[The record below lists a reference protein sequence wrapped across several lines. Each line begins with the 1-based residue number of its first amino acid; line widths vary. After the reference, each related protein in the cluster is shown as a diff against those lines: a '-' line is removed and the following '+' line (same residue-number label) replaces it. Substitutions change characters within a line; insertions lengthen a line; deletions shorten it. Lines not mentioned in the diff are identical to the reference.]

1 MSPNLQLRLLTL
13 VWAALAHLPASW
25 LEAVASIGGWLH
37 LHLARRSRRR
47 LYLNLQ
53 RVYSL
58 PRHSEFAKVFAA
70 QVFRQQ
76 FLIALETLRQI
87 RRPGC
92 IKVLGFDGLKAQIA
106 AAEATGLGH
115 MLVTAHL
122 GSWELCAYYAQKA
135 ASKPLHVLAKPSRS
149 KLLTAFLDVL
159 RGRMGTHVLWTDKK
173 TLLRDM
179 LEALRRREALG
190 FVMDQKPEGRS
201 GPVVPFLG
209 VATEFV
215 FGPEKLARKIGCPV
229 IAIFCVR
236 EGPLTYRLL
245 SETLFGPP
253 RPAGPAGAGAD
264 PACAQSTADG
274 AVTARCAEAI
284 ERVIRAY
291 PEQWT
296 WTYKRWRETI

>member
-1 MSPNLQLRLLTL
+1 MSLNLPLRLVTL
-13 VWAALAHLPASW
+13 VWIALAYLPAPW
-25 LEAVASIGGWLH
+25 LEAVASFGGWLH
-37 LHLARRSRRR
+37 LRLARRSRRR
-47 LYLNLQ
+47 LFLNLE

-92 IKVLGFDGLKAQIA
+92 IQVRGFDELKAQIT
-106 AAEATGLGH
+106 AAEAAGLGH
-115 MLVTAHL
+115 MLVTAHV

-149 KLLTAFLDVL
+149 RLLTAFLGVL
-159 RGRMGTHVLWTDKK
+159 RERMGTHVLWTDKK

-209 VATEFV
+209 VETEFV
-215 FGPEKLARKIGCPV
+215 FGPEKLARKVGCPV

-245 SETLFGPP
+245 GETLFGPP
-253 RPAGPAGAGAD
+253 GPQGPGAD
-264 PACAQSTADG
+264 PACAQSTAD
-274 AVTARCAEAI
+274 AVVTARCAEAI

>member
-1 MSPNLQLRLLTL
+1 
-13 VWAALAHLPASW
+13 
-25 LEAVASIGGWLH
+25 
-37 LHLARRSRRR
+37 
-47 LYLNLQ
+47 
-53 RVYSL
+53 
-58 PRHSEFAKVFAA
+58 
-70 QVFRQQ
+70 
-76 FLIALETLRQI
+76 
-87 RRPGC
+87 
-92 IKVLGFDGLKAQIA
+92 
-106 AAEATGLGH
+106 
-115 MLVTAHL
+115 TAHL

-201 GPVVPFLG
+201 GPVVPFFG

-253 RPAGPAGAGAD
+253 RPAGPAGPAGPGVD